1 MDDADRAQRLEEQ
14 QRESALA
21 ARGAPAETP
30 RTHHG
35 ARVCLGCD
43 ERIEAPR
50 LAANPQAVRC
60 TECQRR
66 HEKEK

>member
-1 MDDADRAQRLEEQ
+1 MDDADRAQRLEEL

-21 ARGAPAETP
+21 AHGAPAETP

-35 ARVCLGCD
+35 TRMCLDCD
-43 ERIEAPR
+43 EPIEAPR

-60 TECQRR
+60 VDCQRR
-66 HEKEK
+66 HERKP